1 MALRHVIR
9 RGGGAIS
16 SSAVSQAVRGGG
28 AGPSLRESK
37 IALGV
42 ADYVLDRVGERMHRM
57 DLKAGD
63 VLVKEGQTMP
73 GVYCVEAGTLDRVKS
88 HPEDEPDK
96 GGFLVDSKEAG
107 SVTGLLHVLQAG
119 ESDPAFATIKAR
131 GDTTVWRMS
140 REDLESELK
149 DNPEFAIGLLRKLAE
164 EMRGQSKVVRH
175 LMNRGVKGEGGDD
188 GFEGVK
194 IICFDSADWVRKN
207 FKAKVDKHNESAS
220 PSEQVRVDFTSDTL
234 SASSVSTAVG
244 YDVVCLF
251 VNDVAD
257 GEVLKTLGRFGVG
270 MVALRC
276 AGFDRVDV
284 GAAQALG
291 LTVARVPA
299 YSPYAVAEHAVALLM
314 ALNRKMSRASA
325 RTHHANFSLDGLVGF
340 DVHGKTVAVVGCG
353 RIGQCLSNILL
364 GFGVRLLCV
373 EPSGEIPELVERG
386 AEFVELEEMWPQA
399 DIVFLQVPLFP
410 STRHMINDDVLPKL
424 KRGMTLINT
433 SRGGLVDTETLLK
446 GLRSG
451 VIRQAGLDVYE
462 NEAPYFFKDCS
473 DTPVQDHVLAELLGF
488 NNVLLTGHQAFFT
501 QEAIDGIVDTTF
513 DNIVEWRSGN
523 KGKAHKNSIF

>member
-1 MALRHVIR
+1 MT
-9 RGGGAIS
+9 
-16 SSAVSQAVRGGG
+16 SSAVTQTLRGG
-28 AGPSLRESK
+28 AGSSQK
-37 IALGV
+37 DGKVTVGV
-42 ADYVLDRVGERMHRM
+42 SDYVLDRVGERMQRVE
-57 DLKAGD
+57 LKAGD
-63 VLVKEGQTMP
+63 VLVQEGQPMP
-73 GVYCVEAGTLDRVKS
+73 GVYCVEEGTLDRVKR
-88 HPEDEPDK
+88 HPADDPDK
-96 GGFLVDSKEAG
+96 GDFLVDSKEAG
-107 SVTGLLHVLQAG
+107 SVTGLLHVLKEG
-119 ESDPAFATIKAR
+119 ESDPAFATVKAR
-131 GDTTVWRMS
+131 DDATVWCLR
-140 REDLESELK
+140 REDLEKELK
-149 DNPEFAIGLLRKLAE
+149 DNPDFAVGLLRKLAV
-164 EMRGQSKVVRH
+164 EMRRQSKVVRH
-175 LMNRGVKGEGGDD
+175 LVSKAGKGEDGED

-194 IICFDSADWVRKN
+194 VICYDSADWVRKN

-220 PSEQVRVDFTSDTL
+220 PSEQIRVDFTSDTL
-234 SASSVSTAVG
+234 SESTVSAAVG

-257 GEVLKTLGRFGVG
+257 GEVLKTLGMFGVG
-270 MVALRC
+270 MLALRC

-284 GAAQALG
+284 DAAQALG

-325 RTHHANFSLDGLVGF
+325 RTNDANFSLDGLVGF

-353 RIGQCLSNILL
+353 KIGRCLSNILL

-373 EPSGEIPELVERG
+373 EPFGEIPELVERG

-399 DIVFLQVPLFP
+399 DVVFLQVPLLP

-424 KRGMTLINT
+424 KKGMTLINT
-433 SRGGLVDTETLLK
+433 SRGGLVDTETLIK

-462 NEAPYFFKDCS
+462 NESPYFFRDCS

-501 QEAIDGIVDTTF
+501 QEAIDSIVDTTLG
-513 DNIVEWRSGN
+513 NIAEWRSGS
-523 KGKAHKNSIF
+523 KGKEHKNSIF